1 MSGQAGFV
9 IDEGLNKG
17 SCNHARHGVVFLKL
31 LKVESRLK
39 EGTSHRIPE
48 NTYTKILAQNK
59 LCFYKWSKNV
69 VKLIVSRSQY

>member
-39 EGTSHRIPE
+39 EGEPLIGSLKTHIQK
-48 NTYTKILAQNK
+48 YWLKISFVFING
-59 LCFYKWSKNV
+59 
-69 VKLIVSRSQY
+69 VKML